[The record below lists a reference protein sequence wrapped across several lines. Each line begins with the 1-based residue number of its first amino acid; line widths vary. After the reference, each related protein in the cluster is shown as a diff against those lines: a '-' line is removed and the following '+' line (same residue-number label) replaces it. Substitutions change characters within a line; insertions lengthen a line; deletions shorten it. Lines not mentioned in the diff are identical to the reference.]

1 MWRSLAWDFLSVM
14 ASSVSSERAFSQAGI
29 LITRRR
35 GHLRAKFVEA
45 LQCVKVAYQNKL
57 AFGKDMVKLN
67 AVEAALC
74 HSSSSELDSD
84 SDSDID
90 NDDYS
95 SASSSL
101 EDV

>member
-1 MWRSLAWDFLSVM
+1 M
-14 ASSVSSERAFSQAGI
+14 
-29 LITRRR
+29 
-35 GHLRAKFVEA
+35 
-45 LQCVKVAYQNKL
+45 AYQNKL
-57 AFGKDMVKLN
+57 AFVKDMAKLN